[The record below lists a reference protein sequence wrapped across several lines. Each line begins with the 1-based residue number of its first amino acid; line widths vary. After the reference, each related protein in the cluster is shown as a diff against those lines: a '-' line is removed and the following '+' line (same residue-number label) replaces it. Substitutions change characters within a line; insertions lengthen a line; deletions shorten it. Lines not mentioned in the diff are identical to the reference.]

1 MAQTC
6 TLCANHSMYKK
17 RKHGEK
23 KPNTYVG
30 KVRRKAKP
38 HVKKTT
44 LLHMT
49 VLWQV
54 NITLVTILAQAKM
67 ATNKTTYL
75 SLCRMETG
83 I

>member
-1 MAQTC
+1 
-6 TLCANHSMYKK
+6 MYKK
-17 RKHGEK
+17 KAWRKK
-23 KPNTYVG
+23 KPNSYVE

-54 NITLVTILAQAKM
+54 NITLVAILAQAKM
-67 ATNKTTYL
+67 ATNIILILVICY
-75 SLCRMETG
+75 
-83 I
+83 